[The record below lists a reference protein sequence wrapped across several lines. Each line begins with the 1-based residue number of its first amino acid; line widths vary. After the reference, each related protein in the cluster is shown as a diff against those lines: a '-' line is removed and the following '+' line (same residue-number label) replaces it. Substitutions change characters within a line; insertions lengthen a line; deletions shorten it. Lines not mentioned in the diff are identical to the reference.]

1 MADYIQVFTTT
12 DKKEDAEKITREV
25 VKNRLAACAQVMGP
39 ITSTYWWEGK
49 IEKEE
54 EWLCIMKSRSDLY
67 NSLERAIK
75 GIHSYDV
82 PEILAVPVI
91 AGNRDYLEWLDRETE
106 MEKAGP

>member
-1 MADYIQVFTTT
+1 MADYIQVSTTT